1 MSASPKRP
9 APTLERVTFKT
20 SRLAEFCGEKELTA
34 QTGHPKEEWPL
45 VILKELVD
53 NALDAAEEA
62 EIAPEIHIE
71 VSTERGEIV
80 IADNGPGIP
89 AETIEG
95 VLDYASRVSS
105 REAYVSPTRGAQ
117 GNALKTMVAMPFAL
131 DGARGTTVIEAHGL
145 AHRIIFE
152 MDPVRREP
160 RVFREISSS
169 LVQNGTRI
177 TVHWPSSACSVLE
190 AAEDRFVQIA
200 EGFATFNPH
209 MTLSADW
216 DGTQVVYAPRTD
228 PNWRKWRA

>member
-20 SRLAEFCGEKELTA
+20 SRLAEFCGEKELTS

-117 GNALKTMVAMPFAL
+117 GNALKTIVAMPFAL

-160 RVFREISSS
+160 RVFPGDFLVACTKRHPDHSALAEFS
-169 LVQNGTRI
+169 L
-177 TVHWPSSACSVLE
+177 
-190 AAEDRFVQIA
+190 
-200 EGFATFNPH
+200 
-209 MTLSADW
+209 LSARRGGGPFCTNGRRLHDL
-216 DGTQVVYAPRTD
+216 
-228 PNWRKWRA
+228 